1 LNSDIFKTTRDLTFA
16 RFVATHNNGPMRD
29 IFEEIF
35 ENQPLDPTESA
46 RRNMRPKLRT
56 RFYRDATVG
65 EGAEGYPVL
74 LDGRPVRTPARA
86 SLAAPVRELA
96 AAIAAEW
103 QAQEDKVDPAAM
115 PLTRLAN
122 SIIDGVAPS
131 PEPVA
136 AEIEKYLGTD
146 LLFYRAAGP
155 DGLVASQREHWDP
168 IVEWAQEKLGAR
180 FVLVEGVM
188 HVAQPE
194 AAIAAAAKAIPSG
207 ANIRESW
214 RLGALDVVTTLT
226 GSALLALALAAGRVT
241 TDEAWTAAHVD
252 EDWNMQF
259 WGRDEVILAR
269 RAYRFAEMQAA
280 AGVLAALR

>member
-1 LNSDIFKTTRDLTFA
+1 MLRCTNWPGSL
-16 RFVATHNNGPMRD
+16 MRD

-35 ENQPLDPTESA
+35 EKQPLDPEESA
-46 RRNMRPKLRT
+46 RRSMRPNLRA
-56 RFYRDATVG
+56 RFYKAAAVG
-65 EGAEGYPVL
+65 EGPEGFAVL
-74 LDGRPVRTPARA
+74 LDGRPVRTPARRHLVA
-86 SLAAPVRELA
+86 PARVLAEALA
-96 AAIAAEW
+96 VEW
-103 QAQEDKVDPAAM
+103 DAQKDRVDPAVM

-146 LLFYRAAGP
+146 LLFYRAVTP
-155 DGLVASQREHWDP
+155 DGLVASQREHWDS
-168 IVEWAQEKLGAR
+168 IVEWAREQLGAR
-180 FVLVEGVM
+180 FMLVEGVM

-194 AAIAAAAKAIPSG
+194 AAIAAAVKAIPSG
-207 ANIRESW
+207 TNIQNAW

-226 GSALLALALAAGRVT
+226 GSALLALALAANRIT
-241 TDEAWTAAHVD
+241 IDEAWAAAHVD

-280 AGVLAALR
+280 ALVLALLR

>member
-1 LNSDIFKTTRDLTFA
+1 
-16 RFVATHNNGPMRD
+16 MRD

-35 ENQPLDPTESA
+35 ENQPLDPEESA
-46 RRNMRPKLRT
+46 RRSMRPKLRA
-56 RFYRDATVG
+56 RFYRAATVV
-65 EGAEGYPVL
+65 EGPDGFQVL

-86 SLAAPVRELA
+86 ALAAPVRDLA
-96 AAIAAEW
+96 QAIAAEW
-103 QAQEDKVDPAAM
+103 DAQQDKVDPAVM

-131 PEPVA
+131 PAPVA
-136 AEIEKYLGTD
+136 AEIAKYLGTD
-146 LLFYRAAGP
+146 LLFYRASHP
-155 DGLVASQREHWDP
+155 DGLVASQRQHWDP
-168 IVEWAQEKLGAR
+168 VVEWAREKLGAH

-188 HVAQPE
+188 HASQPQE
-194 AAIAAAAKAIPSG
+194 AIAAAAKAIPRG
-207 ANIRESW
+207 ADIEECW

-226 GSALLALALAAGRVT
+226 GSALLALALAARHIT

-259 WGRDEVILAR
+259 WGRDAVILER

-280 AGVLAALR
+280 ALVLDKLR

>member
-1 LNSDIFKTTRDLTFA
+1 
-16 RFVATHNNGPMRD
+16 MRD

-35 ENQPLDPTESA
+35 ANQPLDPTESA
-46 RRNMRPKLRT
+46 RRSMRPKLRT
-56 RFYRDATVG
+56 RFYQAATVG
-65 EGAEGYPVL
+65 EGADGFPVL

-136 AEIEKYLGTD
+136 AEVEKYLGTD

-155 DGLVASQREHWDP
+155 DGLVASQGEHWDP
-168 IVEWAQEKLGAR
+168 IVEWARDKLGAR
-180 FVLVEGVM
+180 FVLAEGVM

-194 AAIAAAAKAIPSG
+194 AAIAAAAQMIPGG
-207 ANIRESW
+207 ANIHDAW
-214 RLGALDVVTTLT
+214 RLGALNVVTRLT
-226 GSALLALALAAGRVT
+226 GSALLALALAADRIN

-252 EDWNMQF
+252 EDWNMRF
-259 WGRDEVILAR
+259 WGRDEVILTR
-269 RAYRFAEMQAA
+269 RVYRFAEMQAA